1 MRRLVELREGTEYI
15 YTQSC
20 VDFNPEERNNA
31 IENFY
36 YVDTLECT
44 SPPTSATATATTRAG
59 PATSTVDSSTSVP
72 VTDEPSTP
80 PAPSAT
86 SPVSPSVSS
95 SELLR
100 KEVLATLLAH
110 ILSEPCFDQLRTKE
124 QLGYIVHT
132 AVKKVC
138 YTVHCYTHILYL
150 TYIVHISVMCVTV
163 SNTVTLLLYY
173 YIYIKH

>member
-20 VDFNPEERNNA
+20 VDYNPEERNNA

-44 SPPTSATATATTRAG
+44 SPPTSAATATATTRAD
-59 PATSTVDSSTSVP
+59 PATSTVDTSTSVP
-72 VTDEPSTP
+72 VTDEPSTLPVPAVPSSVP
-80 PAPSAT
+80 PA
-86 SPVSPSVSS
+86 SS

-138 YTVHCYTHILYL
+138 HTILVHRYTHILYIS
-150 TYIVHISVMCVTV
+150 YIVHISVMYVYLVCV
-163 SNTVTLLLYY
+163 
-173 YIYIKH
+173 